1 MSIINKLKTMAR
13 IGKSSISQKKRIDE
27 IAELLL
33 YTNTKKVFIDKDEDP
48 FKILAEVNSYGI
60 RVYVEPVTKEKVLKG
75 YNIVQVQD

>member
-1 MSIINKLKTMAR
+1 MGIIDKLKTMAR
-13 IGKSSISQKKRIDE
+13 IGKISISQKKRIDE

-48 FKILAEVNSYGI
+48 FKILSEVNSYGI
-60 RVYVEPVTKEKVLKG
+60 KVYVEPVTKEKVLTG